1 MRLFDTALA
10 FAAAQDETLGPTDWI
25 EITQTQITKFAEVTG
40 DRQWIHVDVERAR
53 REMPGGRTIA
63 HGFLTLSLIVPMLS
77 KLYAVKGSQVVNL
90 GTDRFRLLR
99 PVMAG
104 SRIRLS
110 AKVMSSEVASGG
122 IKVRLA
128 TTLDLDGSDRP
139 ALVAELILLYFD

>member
-1 MRLFDTALA
+1 MRVFDNALA
-10 FAAAQDETLGPTDWI
+10 LATAHDETLGPTDWI
-25 EITQTQITKFAEVTG
+25 EITQSQITKFAEVTG
-40 DRQWIHVDVERAR
+40 DRQWIHVDVERAG

-63 HGFLTLSLIVPMLS
+63 HGFLTLSLVVPMLS
-77 KLYAVKGSQVVNL
+77 TLYEVKGSQVVNL

-99 PVMAG
+99 PVMTG

-110 AKVMSSEVASGG
+110 ARVLSAERASGG

>member
-1 MRLFDTALA
+1 MHVFDNALA
-10 FAAAQDETLGPTDWI
+10 FAAAHDETLGPTDWI
-25 EITQTQITKFAEVTG
+25 EITQAQITRFAEATG
-40 DRQWIHVDVERAR
+40 DWQWIHVDVERAE

-63 HGFLTLSLIVPMLS
+63 HGFLTLSLVVPMLS
-77 KLYAVKGSQVVNL
+77 KLYEVKGSQVVNL

-110 AKVMSSEVASGG
+110 AKVLSSEPASGG

-128 TTLDLDGSDRP
+128 ATLDLDGSDRP